1 MNLMDSFDDAW
12 EVICS
17 YCKTKITDVA
27 YNTWISRIKPL
38 KLDFESNTAY
48 LVVPNDFHRQTLTR
62 CYIPLLNEAFEAV
75 FQNKFI
81 ISFRTPE
88 EVEEYKSKAPEIKD
102 EVKDTNYEYT
112 FDTFI
117 VGSSNK
123 FAHAACLAVA
133 TNPSHAYNPLFLW
146 GNSGLGKTHL
156 LYAIGNEIKKNDPSK
171 VICYIK
177 GDDFTNE
184 LIESLRLAKMSEFRH
199 KYRQADILLVDDV
212 QFIGGKESTQEEF
225 FHTFNAL
232 YDAKKQIVLTSDR
245 PPKEIK
251 TLDDRLRSRFE
262 QDLIADIQPPDIETR
277 IAIIKRKAELL
288 EIDLSNEV
296 CEYIASKIKAN
307 IRQLEGTV
315 KKLKAKS
322 LLNHEK
328 PTISSV
334 QEVIADIL
342 NNDVP
347 PEVTVERIIDEVART
362 YGVSAEEI
370 RSQKNRSA
378 NISNARHIAI
388 YVTRE
393 LTTLSMVAIGEE
405 FGNRHYSTIIYTL
418 KKVQEMMEKDR
429 KVKEIIDDTIKNIR
443 DR

>member
-1 MNLMDSFDDAW
+1 MDSFEDAW
-12 EVICS
+12 KVICG
-17 YCKTKITDVA
+17 YCETKITDVA
-27 YNTWISRIKPL
+27 YKTWIERIKPL
-38 KLDFESNTAY
+38 NLDFETGTAY
-48 LVVPNDFHRQTLTR
+48 LIVPNDFHRQTLTR

-75 FQNKFI
+75 FDSKFNI
-81 ISFRTPE
+81 QLKIP
-88 EVEEYKSKAPEIKD
+88 D
-102 EVKDTNYEYT
+102 EVVDNLTAPKPTQEIIKDTNYEYT

-133 TNPSHAYNPLFLW
+133 TNPSRAYNPLFLY

-184 LIESLRLAKMSEFRH
+184 LIESLRMAKMADFRL
-199 KYRQADILLVDDV
+199 KYRHADILLVDDV

-232 YDAKKQIVLTSDR
+232 HDAHKQIVLTSDR

-262 QDLIADIQPPDIETR
+262 QDLIADIQPPDMETR

-288 EIDLSNEV
+288 DLELSNDV

-322 LLNHEK
+322 YLNNREK
-328 PTISSV
+328 ITISSV

-362 YGVSAEEI
+362 YGVSADEI
-370 RSQKNRSA
+370 RSNKNRSS
-378 NISNARHIAI
+378 NISNARKIAI
-388 YVTRE
+388 YCTRE

-405 FGNRHYSTIIYTL
+405 FGNRHYTTIIYTI
-418 KKVQEMMEKDR
+418 KSVQDKMNSDR
-429 KVKEIIDDTIKNIR
+429 KVKELVEDTIKNIR

>member
-38 KLDFESNTAY
+38 NLDFESNTAY

-62 CYIPLLNEAFEAV
+62 CYIPLLDEAFEAV
-75 FQNKFI
+75 FDNKFI
-81 ISFRTPE
+81 ISFKTPE
-88 EVEEYKSKAPEIKD
+88 EVEEYKKAPEIK
-102 EVKDTNYEYT
+102 EEIKDTNYEYT

-171 VICYIK
+171 IICYIK

-296 CEYIASKIKAN
+296 CEYIASKIKSN

-362 YGVSAEEI
+362 YGVSADEI

-378 NISNARHIAI
+378 NISNARHVAI

-418 KKVQEMMEKDR
+418 KKVQDMMEKDR

>member
-38 KLDFESNTAY
+38 ELDFESNTAY

-81 ISFRTPE
+81 VSFKTPE
-88 EVEEYKSKAPEIKD
+88 EVEEYKSKTPEIKE
-102 EVKDTNYEYT
+102 EVRDTNYEYT

-184 LIESLRLAKMSEFRH
+184 LIESLRLAKMSDFRH

-212 QFIGGKESTQEEF
+212 QFIGGRESTQEEF

-277 IAIIKRKAELL
+277 IAIIKRKAELI
-288 EIDLSNEV
+288 EIALSNDV

-429 KVKEIIDDTIKNIR
+429 KIKEIIDDTIKNIR

>member
-38 KLDFESNTAY
+38 ELDFESNTAY
-48 LVVPNDFHRQTLTR
+48 LVAPNDFHRQTLTR

-81 ISFRTPE
+81 VSFKTPE
-88 EVEEYKSKAPEIKD
+88 EVEEYKSKTPEIKE
-102 EVKDTNYEYT
+102 EVRDTNYEYT

-184 LIESLRLAKMSEFRH
+184 LIESLRLAKMSDFRH

-212 QFIGGKESTQEEF
+212 QFIGGRESTQEEF

-277 IAIIKRKAELL
+277 IAIIKRKAELI
-288 EIDLSNEV
+288 EIDLSNDV

-429 KVKEIIDDTIKNIR
+429 KIKEIIDDTIKNIR

>member
-75 FQNKFI
+75 FDNKFI
-81 ISFRTPE
+81 ISFKTPE
-88 EVEEYKSKAPEIKD
+88 EVEEYSKAPEIK
-102 EVKDTNYEYT
+102 EEIKDTNYEYT

-296 CEYIASKIKAN
+296 CEYIASKIKSN

-362 YGVSAEEI
+362 YGVSVDEI

-378 NISNARHIAI
+378 NISNARHVAI

>member
-75 FQNKFI
+75 FDNKFI
-81 ISFRTPE
+81 ISFKTPE
-88 EVEEYKSKAPEIKD
+88 EVEEYKKAPEIK
-102 EVKDTNYEYT
+102 EEIKDTNYEYT

-296 CEYIASKIKAN
+296 CEYIASKIKSN

-362 YGVSAEEI
+362 YGVSADEI

-378 NISNARHIAI
+378 NISNARHVAS

-405 FGNRHYSTIIYTL
+405 FGNRPYSTIIYTL

>member
-1 MNLMDSFDDAW
+1 MGSFEEAW
-12 EVICS
+12 QVICD
-17 YCKTKITDVA
+17 YFQNEKKITDVA
-27 YNTWISRIKPL
+27 YKTWISRIEPKNI
-38 KLDFESNTAY
+38 DFEKGEIT
-48 LVVPNDFHRQTLTR
+48 LLVPNDFHRQTLMR
-62 CYIPLLNEAFEAV
+62 CYIPMLEDAYLAV
-75 FQNKFI
+75 FGTTFTTNFIVPDEIEKKEQTKFL
-81 ISFRTPE
+81 SNE
-88 EVEEYKSKAPEIKD
+88 QSAD
-102 EVKDTNYEYT
+102 AGYEFT

-117 VGSSNK
+117 VGQSNK
-123 FAHAACLAVA
+123 FAHAACLAVSQ
-133 TNPSHAYNPLFLW
+133 NPAAAYNPLFLY

-156 LYAIGNEIKKNDPSK
+156 LYAIGNDIKNSNPDKK
-171 VICYIK
+171 IVYVK

-184 LIESLRLAKMSEFRH
+184 LIESLRMAKMSEFRQ
-199 KYRQADILLVDDV
+199 KYRQSDILLVDDV
-212 QFIGGKESTQEEF
+212 QFIGGKESTQEEI

-232 YDAKKQIVLTSDR
+232 YDAHKQIVLTSDR

-262 QDLIADIQPPDIETR
+262 QDLIADVQPPDVETR

-288 EIDLSNEV
+288 DFELSNEV

-322 LLNHEK
+322 MLNNEK

-362 YGVSAEEI
+362 YGVSPEEI

-393 LTTLSMVAIGEE
+393 LTSLSMVAIGEE
-405 FGNRHYSTIIYTL
+405 FGKRHYSTIIYTIQ
-418 KKVQEMMEKDR
+418 KVQKMMDKDR
-429 KVKEIIDDTIKNIR
+429 KIKEIIEDTIKNIR

>member
-75 FQNKFI
+75 FDNKFI
-81 ISFRTPE
+81 ISFKTPE
-88 EVEEYKSKAPEIKD
+88 EVEEYSKAPEIKE

-296 CEYIASKIKAN
+296 CEYIASKIKSN

-378 NISNARHIAI
+378 NISNARHVAI